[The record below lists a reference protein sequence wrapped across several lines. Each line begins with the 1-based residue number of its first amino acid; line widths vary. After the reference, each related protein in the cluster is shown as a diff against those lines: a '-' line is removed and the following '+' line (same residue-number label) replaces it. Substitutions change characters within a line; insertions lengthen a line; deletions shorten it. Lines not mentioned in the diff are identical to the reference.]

1 MAIRMA
7 TIRYLISMEQQPYS
21 AANARARYIR
31 SALAT
36 VILLLLLTLFVSAG
50 IWQLGRAGEKYD
62 LKAAFSAG
70 SITGVLQQL
79 VNDNEADDYRF
90 RRFELQGRYDS
101 RHQILLDSIVEGG
114 RTGYQVLT
122 PFDTGGATVMVNR
135 GWIAAAADRTI
146 LPEIDVHGEPRTIR
160 VRLNRFPVPGM
171 RLAAA
176 VNDPDI
182 WPQRMLFP
190 ARDEIAA
197 ALDTPV
203 PDYQLLLEPDQ
214 ADGFLRDWRAVDVG
228 PERHYGYAFQ
238 WFAFALMA
246 FVIFCVLTLRWNQ
259 QHRKLSRNNKHAND

>member
-1 MAIRMA
+1 
-7 TIRYLISMEQQPYS
+7 MEQQPYS
-21 AANARARYIR
+21 AANPRARYIR
-31 SALAT
+31 SAFAT
-36 VILLLLLTLFVSAG
+36 VILILLLSVFVSAG
-50 IWQLGRAGEKYD
+50 VWQLGRAGEKYD

-70 SITGVLQQL
+70 SITEVLKTL
-79 VNDNEADDYRF
+79 VNDDEADDYRF
-90 RRFELQGRYDS
+90 RRFELQGRYDT

-114 RTGYQVLT
+114 RIGYQVLT
-122 PFDTGGATVMVNR
+122 PFHTADQTVMVNR
-135 GWIAAAADRTI
+135 GWIAAGLDRNV
-146 LPEIDVHGEPRTIR
+146 LPAIEVPGETRTIR

-176 VNDPDI
+176 ANDSDI

-197 ALDTPV
+197 ALDKPV

-214 ADGFLRDWRAVDVG
+214 ADGYLRDWRAVDVG

-246 FVIFCVLTLRWNQ
+246 FVIFCVLTFRWNQ
-259 QHRKLSRNNKHAND
+259 QHRKLLRTNRNAND